1 MASSF
6 VKIPPPRSKKKN
18 WLGRPETESVW
29 FQFIPG
35 IVIDVATNF
44 DSAATDNNPRNIN
57 GIIAKPHMGDNK
69 PLASGTANTIYMPLF
84 RGMVDVPTKGDPVL
98 LCQFGGVNYYTGQVF
113 DFKKKKRVLLF
124 IHFCRDGV
132 NGAGLK

>member
-35 IVIDVATNF
+35 IVIDVATSF
-44 DSAATDNNPRNIN
+44 ESAVTDNNPRNLN
-57 GIIAKPHMGDNK
+57 GIVAKPHMGDNK
-69 PLASGTANTIYMPLF
+69 PIAACTN
-84 RGMVDVPTKGDPVL
+84 
-98 LCQFGGVNYYTGQVF
+98 
-113 DFKKKKRVLLF
+113 KR
-124 IHFCRDGV
+124 
-132 NGAGLK
+132 